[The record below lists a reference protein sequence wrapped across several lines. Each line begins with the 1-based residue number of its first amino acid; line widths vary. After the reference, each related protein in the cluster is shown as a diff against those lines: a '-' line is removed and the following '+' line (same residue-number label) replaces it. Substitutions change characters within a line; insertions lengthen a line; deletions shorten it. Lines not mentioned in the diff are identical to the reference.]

1 MPGAVGRR
9 TAALVQAH
17 QLLPAKKRAFVVAY
31 VGSAPRSAP
40 AAYLA
45 VYPRAR
51 GKPATEIVARAD
63 RLLRS
68 VDVQAAIAELDTHSD
83 SLGAVTLDE
92 VVKRS
97 RDIAETAISEG
108 NLGAAVQAARL
119 LAQLGGHLTERGKA
133 VDPGALADGDAD
145 ADVAAKLL
153 QKLNLLTMPAGA
165 AHGDAQGDAQ
175 G

>member
-1 MPGAVGRR
+1 VPGAVGRR

-17 QLLPAKKRAFVVAY
+17 QLLPAKKRAFVLAY
-31 VGSAPRSAP
+31 VASAPRSAP

-63 RLLRS
+63 R
-68 VDVQAAIAELDTHSD
+68 
-83 SLGAVTLDE
+83 LGAVTLDE

-175 G
+175 E